1 MKINGSPFSKIKQT
15 MMSWHKNIRPTAN
28 TLGRLHFF
36 SSSAIAGIEIYTNM
50 MAKVA
55 GYMYSLSDMATNI
68 RKAISILTN
77 IVKSKDCLE
86 WGLCISDSVVLKLL
100 CGLLPFKSTFQHG
113 LFLIYLWVL
122 SDCVVQKRRSV

>member
-1 MKINGSPFSKIKQT
+1 MPYWVAVELRLLSKSLMWLGSFFNRLVTSRKINGRPFSKIKQT
-15 MMSWHKNIRPTAN
+15 IMSWHKNIRPTAN
-28 TLGRLHFF
+28 TLGSLHFF

-77 IVKSKDCLE
+77 IVKSKDCL
-86 WGLCISDSVVLKLL
+86 V
-100 CGLLPFKSTFQHG
+100 
-113 LFLIYLWVL
+113 
-122 SDCVVQKRRSV
+122 